1 MMKAGPFFAAAV
13 TVVSLVIGQSPAA
26 AQTEDP
32 FAPFLG
38 IWSGVFTTQDNE
50 FWGFEDFTCF
60 PGCSLAA
67 YEQTIGVLSDPANDQ
82 LPFGAIMGM
91 SGEFAVEHLK
101 SILTPIGQQIQQ
113 ANTGD
118 NDPKLYCQPYGFV
131 REVTNPLPMQI
142 TRDGDILLF
151 RYEEWSLLRPVYTD
165 GRPRPQYM
173 TPTMLGHSVARI
185 EDGALVIET
194 SGVLPDRFSDFSQG
208 GYTGALTAEE
218 RYTIHENPRRLELTL
233 TLTDPVVLT
242 EPHVMTKT
250 WLYTPDVEL
259 VQDVCSEYPGKF

>member
-1 MMKAGPFFAAAV
+1 MIRHSMLAGSV
-13 TVVSLVIGQSPAA
+13 TVIALLIGQSPAS
-26 AQTEDP
+26 AQSEDP

-38 IWSGVFTTQDNE
+38 TWSGVFTTQDSE

-67 YEQTIGVLSDPANDQ
+67 YEQTIRVLSDPANDE

-91 SGEFAVEHLK
+91 SGEFAAEHLT
-101 SILTPIGQQIQQ
+101 SILTPIGRQIQQ
-113 ANTGD
+113 ANTGE

-131 REVTNPLPMQI
+131 RQVTNPLPMQI
-142 TRDGDILLF
+142 THDGDILLF

-165 GRPRPQYM
+165 GRPRSQYM

-185 EDGALVIET
+185 EDGVLVIET
-194 SGVLPDRFSDFSQG
+194 SGVLADRFSDFSQG
-208 GYTGALTAEE
+208 GYTGALTAVE
-218 RYTIHENPRRLELTL
+218 RYTLHEDPRRLELTL
-233 TLTDPVVLT
+233 TLTDPIVLT

-259 VQDVCSEYPGKF
+259 VQDFCSEYPGKF